1 MAQDLLITHTN
12 IRLEKDKS
20 GLIGLDLREGDSEIS
35 ELRNTPVPEPA
46 TLMLL
51 G

>member
-20 GLIGLDLREGDSEIS
+20 GLIGLEGFTRRRF
-35 ELRNTPVPEPA
+35 RNFRVKKHSCP
-46 TLMLL
+46 
-51 G
+51 